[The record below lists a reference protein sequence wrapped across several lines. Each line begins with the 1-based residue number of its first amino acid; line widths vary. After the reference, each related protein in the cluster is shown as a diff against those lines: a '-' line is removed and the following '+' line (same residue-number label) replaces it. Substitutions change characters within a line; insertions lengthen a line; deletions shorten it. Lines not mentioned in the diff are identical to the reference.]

1 MSDIIHLLPD
11 SVANQI
17 AAGEVIQRPAS
28 VVKEL
33 VENAID
39 AEAGEIHVLIT
50 DAGKTC
56 IQVIDDGKGMSE
68 TDITYPVIKTDSGW
82 KIVSLDDETVKI
94 MSANFKSVE
103 EEINNSLNNM
113 DNEDSSG
120 SSSNAPEASADDT
133 LNLTTEKFTIK
144 YTKHTITK
152 RSEERRVGKECRS
165 RWSPYH

>member
-1 MSDIIHLLPD
+1 MEKD
-11 SVANQI
+11 VF
-17 AAGEVIQRPAS
+17 
-28 VVKEL
+28 
-33 VENAID
+33 
-39 AEAGEIHVLIT
+39 
-50 DAGKTC
+50 
-56 IQVIDDGKGMSE
+56 SE

-113 DNEDSSG
+113 DGEDSSG

-152 RSEERRVGKECRS
+152 DFAGNPCIMVYRCV
-165 RWSPYH
+165 